1 MIIELIIKGDF
12 NMLMCAVFT
21 QTLLS
26 WLYMLVSF
34 ACPRV
39 CLSSCVCRAVGCADL
54 MTLDTMTPQERKRQG
69 YIHELIQTEETY
81 VDDLELVLEVQTN
94 TQAYS
99 ESIQLFFRVW
109 TTGIVYSVSLF
120 FPQVFHKPMSE
131 SGRLTE
137 AEMGMIFV
145 NWREL
150 IMCNT
155 KLLK

>member
-1 MIIELIIKGDF
+1 
-12 NMLMCAVFT
+12 
-21 QTLLS
+21 
-26 WLYMLVSF
+26 
-34 ACPRV
+34 
-39 CLSSCVCRAVGCADL
+39 

-81 VDDLELVLEVQTN
+81 VEDLELVLEVWMSKHTQYN
-94 TQAYS
+94 TISPVCCLDVEALT
-99 ESIQLFFRVW
+99 IFLLFLSL
-109 TTGIVYSVSLF
+109 SVHVS
-120 FPQVFHKPMSE
+120 QVFYKPMSE

-137 AEMGMIFV
+137 VEMGMIFV

>member
-1 MIIELIIKGDF
+1 
-12 NMLMCAVFT
+12 MLH
-21 QTLLS
+21 
-26 WLYMLVSF
+26 MLVSLPCLCNHAGMRAP
-34 ACPRV
+34 ACSLV
-39 CLSSCVCRAVGCADL
+39 CMCVCALVGCADL

-81 VDDLELVLEVQTN
+81 VEDLELVLEVQTN
-94 TQAYS
+94 TRTRGHIQNELTVSS
-99 ESIQLFFRVW
+99 EFEPLVLF
-109 TTGIVYSVSLF
+109 YSVSCF
-120 FPQVFHKPMSE
+120 FPFVTQVFHKPMSE

-137 AEMGMIFV
+137 AEMGVIFV